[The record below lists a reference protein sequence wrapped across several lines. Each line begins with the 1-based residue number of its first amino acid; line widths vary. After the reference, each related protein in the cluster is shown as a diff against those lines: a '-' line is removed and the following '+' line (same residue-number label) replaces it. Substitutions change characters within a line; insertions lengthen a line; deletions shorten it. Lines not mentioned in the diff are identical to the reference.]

1 MDSFKNFINK
11 NPFLVF
17 CIMVFT
23 ISWGVLLLI
32 AGPDGFPVSEQ
43 QVVTLGMA
51 ILIGTSVTG
60 VILSSVTSG
69 FKNLL
74 SRLFKWRIGL
84 GWYLVALLIA
94 PLATILTVSLL
105 SIFSAEF
112 FPNIF
117 NSNERINLLI
127 MALVAGL
134 TVGIFEELGWTGFA
148 VPTLLKKHSIVNSGI
163 VVGLIWGIWHF
174 PLFWQLD
181 SFTSFTAFLL
191 LLVQLFSWLPPYR
204 VLMVW
209 VYKNTESLLLVILMH
224 TSLVAS
230 LLIFDPPL
238 KGESLLIYILT
249 RALFLWVAIPLLKF
263 VKIKA
268 A

>member
-1 MDSFKNFINK
+1 MDSYKNFINK
-11 NPFLVF
+11 NPFLTF

-23 ISWGVLLLI
+23 ISWGVLVLI
-32 AGPDGFPVSEQ
+32 AGPGGFPVSEQ
-43 QVVTLGMA
+43 QAVSLGMA
-51 ILIGTSVTG
+51 ILIGTSVSG
-60 VILSSVTSG
+60 VALSSVTSG

-84 GWYLVALLIA
+84 RWYLVALLIA
-94 PLATILTVSLL
+94 PIITILTVSIL
-105 SIFSAEF
+105 SLFSAEF
-112 FPNIF
+112 FPNIY

-148 VPTLLKKHSIVNSGI
+148 VPALLKNHSIVSSGI
-163 VVGLIWGIWHF
+163 AVGLIWGIWHF

-181 SFTSFTAFLL
+181 SFTSLSAFLL

-209 VYKNTESLLLVILMH
+209 VYKNTESLLLIILMH

-230 LLIFDPPL
+230 LLIFDPPV
-238 KGESLLIYILT
+238 KGESLLIYILV
-249 RALFLWVAIPLLKF
+249 RALILWGTIPIIKF
-263 VKIKA
+263 VKVKA